1 MARKGGTLM
10 FQNLRGETLGTFA
23 ADAQAMLIETS
34 WNRSKRFGLQPRTS
48 QDFHT
53 LPTTDLRLLREQH
66 RSLMQHAT
74 PVMTT
79 LHQQIIDAESVV
91 VLTDAQG
98 VVLHTIGEP
107 AFAEKAAKVAMR
119 PGVSWGEAQ
128 KGTNAIGTAIYER
141 QPVVVHADQHF
152 LEANHGLTCSASPIF
167 APAGDLLGVLD
178 VTGDYRGFHKH
189 TISLVRMSAQ
199 LIENTYFRRT
209 YAGQLIVAFHA
220 RPEFIGTLMEGLI
233 AFAPDG
239 RVHAANRSACLQLE
253 LSLASAR
260 THTALSLLRRS
271 ASELHEL
278 AAHAANEPLQCV
290 LPSGVRIHAVPS
302 SSSARYFASGAV
314 ASESDFTAR
323 KSQPQPTVDTSEA
336 TASTARS
343 SAKSQASATILPQ
356 ANLDDLDSGDAQ
368 IANVIARLRRV
379 AHTDVSILIEA
390 ETGAG
395 KEWFSMAIH
404 RASERRNG
412 PFVAVNCAA
421 IPEGLIESE
430 LFGYEEGAFTGA
442 RRKGHIGKLR
452 EASGGTLFLDE
463 IGDMPLPMQA
473 RLLRVLQERVVTPLG
488 STKSIAVDVRLVCAT
503 HKRLRELLKAHTFR
517 DDLYYR
523 LNGLTVRLPPLRER
537 SDVREIV
544 TRLMLSMNSQGGPRW
559 QLAPDVWA
567 LMLRHPWP
575 GNLRQLSN
583 VLATAMAIAAPS
595 ATIEREHLPDDF
607 LDDIIER
614 DGTDAL
620 GGLTSLV
627 TPVVNRTPISL
638 DDMTVNAMQLALER
652 HHGNVSATAR
662 ELGVS
667 RNTLYRKL
675 PKSQLRASSSSP
687 SSSRPESSSP

>member
-1 MARKGGTLM
+1 M
-10 FQNLRGETLGTFA
+10 FAPHSPQSSHPTSPAVGTFA
-23 ADAQAMLIETS
+23 ADTQAMLIETS
-34 WNRSKRFGLQPRTS
+34 WNRSKRSGLQPRMA

-53 LPTTDLRLLREQH
+53 LPTTDLQLLREQH
-66 RSLMQHAT
+66 RSLMQHAA

-239 RVHAANRSACLQLE
+239 RVLAANRSACLQLE
-253 LSLASAR
+253 LSLASVR

-278 AAHAANEPLQCV
+278 ASHAAIEPLQCV

-314 ASESDFTAR
+314 ASENNFSTRKTQPHPAADLVEPTSRGTA
-323 KSQPQPTVDTSEA
+323 KPHAAV
-336 TASTARS
+336 
-343 SAKSQASATILPQ
+343 LPQ

-368 IANVIARLRRV
+368 IASVIARLRRV

-404 RASERRNG
+404 RASQRRNG

-452 EASGGTLFLDE
+452 EANGGTLFLDE

-488 STKSIAVDVRLVCAT
+488 SNKSIAVDVRLVCAT

-544 TRLMLSMNSQGGPRW
+544 MRLLLSMNAQSGPSW

-583 VLATAMAIAAPS
+583 VLATAMAIAAPD
-595 ATIEREHLPDDF
+595 AIIEREHLPDDF

-614 DGTDAL
+614 DGADVSA
-620 GGLTSLV
+620 SLV
-627 TPVVNRTPISL
+627 TLVASSAPISL

-675 PKSQLRASSSSP
+675 PKSQPRATSSSQSL
-687 SSSRPESSSP
+687 SRPEITSP

>member
-1 MARKGGTLM
+1 M
-10 FQNLRGETLGTFA
+10 FAPHSPQSAHPTSSAVGTFA
-23 ADAQAMLIETS
+23 ADTQAMLIETS
-34 WNRSKRFGLQPRTS
+34 WNRSKHFGLRPRTS
-48 QDFHT
+48 QEHHA

-66 RSLMQHAT
+66 RSLMRHAT

-79 LHQQIIDAESVV
+79 LHQQIIDAESIV

-98 VVLHTIGEP
+98 IVLHTIGEST
-107 AFAEKAAKVAMR
+107 FAEKAAKVAIR

-141 QPVVVHADQHF
+141 QSVVVHADQHF

-239 RVHAANRSACLQLE
+239 RVLAANRSACLQLE
-253 LSLASAR
+253 LSLASVR

-278 AAHAANEPLQCV
+278 ASHAASEPLQCV

-314 ASESDFTAR
+314 ASDDDFSPRKAQPHTAAE
-323 KSQPQPTVDTSEA
+323 PVQPTVR
-336 TASTARS
+336 ST
-343 SAKSQASATILPQ
+343 AKSQAFAAALPQ
-356 ANLDDLDSGDAQ
+356 ANFDDLDSGDAQ
-368 IANVIARLRRV
+368 IASVIARLRRV

-395 KEWFSMAIH
+395 KEWFAMAIH

-544 TRLMLSMNSQGGPRW
+544 TRLLQSMSSQGGPRW

-567 LMLRHPWP
+567 LMLQHPWP

-614 DGTDAL
+614 DGADA
-620 GGLTSLV
+620 SV
-627 TPVVNRTPISL
+627 AAVMASASSAPISL

-652 HHGNVSATAR
+652 HRGNVSATAR

-675 PKSQLRASSSSP
+675 PKSQRRASFT
-687 SSSRPESSSP
+687 

>member
-1 MARKGGTLM
+1 M
-10 FQNLRGETLGTFA
+10 FAPHSPHDTHPNASAVGTFA

-34 WNRSKRFGLQPRTS
+34 WNRSKRFGLQPRSS

-66 RSLMQHAT
+66 QALMQHAA
-74 PVMTT
+74 PVMET
-79 LHQQIIDAESVV
+79 LHQQIIDTDSMV
-91 VLTDAQG
+91 VLTDGQG
-98 VVLHTIGEP
+98 VVLHSLGDDS
-107 AFAEKAAKVAMR
+107 FAQQASKVALR
-119 PGVSWGEAQ
+119 PGVNWGEAQ
-128 KGTNAIGTAIYER
+128 KGTNAIGTAIHER
-141 QPVVVHADQHF
+141 QPVVVHAHQHF

-189 TISLVRMSAQ
+189 TMGLVRMSAQ
-199 LIENTYFRRT
+199 MIENTYFRRT
-209 YAGQLIVAFHA
+209 YAGQLVVAFHA

-239 RVHAANRSACLQLE
+239 RVLAANRSACLQLE
-253 LSLASAR
+253 LSLASVR
-260 THTALSLLRRS
+260 THTALSVLRRS

-278 AAHAANEPLQCV
+278 TFHAASEPLQCV

-302 SSSARYFASGAV
+302 SSSARYFASGV
-314 ASESDFTAR
+314 VTGRTDFATHKSPAKPAGDEAR
-323 KSQPQPTVDTSEA
+323 APEGS
-336 TASTARS
+336 ARS
-343 SAKSQASATILPQ
+343 SEKSQFSPEVLPQ

-379 AHTDVSILIEA
+379 AHTDISVLIEA

-404 RASERRNG
+404 RASERRSG

-442 RRKGHIGKLR
+442 RRKGHVGKLR

-488 STKSIAVDVRLVCAT
+488 SNKSVAVDVRLVCAT
-503 HKRLRELLKAHTFR
+503 HKRLRELLKAQTFR

-544 TRLMLSMNSQGGPRW
+544 TRLLLSLKGPGGPRW

-583 VLATAMAIAAPS
+583 VLATAMAIATPGS
-595 ATIEREHLPDDF
+595 TIERDHLPDDF
-607 LDDIIER
+607 LDDIV
-614 DGTDAL
+614 
-620 GGLTSLV
+620 GLDSVETTAAPV
-627 TPVVNRTPISL
+627 TAFADSEPVSL
-638 DDMTVNAMQLALER
+638 DEMTVNAMQLALER
-652 HHGNVSATAR
+652 NHGNVSATAR

-667 RNTLYRKL
+667 RNTVYRKI
-675 PKSQLRASSSSP
+675 PKAPPQAAS
-687 SSSRPESSSP
+687 R